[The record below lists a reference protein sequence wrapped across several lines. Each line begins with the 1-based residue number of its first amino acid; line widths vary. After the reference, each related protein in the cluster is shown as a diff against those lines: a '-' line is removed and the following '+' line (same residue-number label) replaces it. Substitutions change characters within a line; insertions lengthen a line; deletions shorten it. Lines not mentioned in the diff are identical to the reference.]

1 MSYLLLELAKQNTP
15 DARGALLLA
24 VADNL
29 LRGIRSRSDNELG
42 LFEEIALHV
51 YNTVPEHDLV
61 QLSRRLAPH
70 ERAPQNLAM
79 KLAED
84 RIEIAKPLLVHGGCF
99 DQTHLLKLAKR
110 INSDHL
116 EFMAARSDIGLATS
130 DTIVERGPASAQQ
143 VIVSNREI
151 QLSRKALQTLIRKSV
166 DDTVLREDLVLR
178 SDLTPSIWQQM
189 LPYVDNVMR
198 NKLRE
203 TMETVRSKEQL
214 DQVARLKR
222 IRRDLGTT
230 LDTSDIKTLLRDT
243 HNEGIEF
250 NDLVTLLLQDNR
262 LPHVIELLSR
272 QIRRPFKDVR
282 DVVFNGAINKVVEFA
297 HEADLRP
304 DTFVLFANARS
315 RHFKLSNAQANE
327 WIQAYDPLESQKT
340 DVSSKA
346 LKPPSGDFAANRNNK
361 RRPFRPEKIAGRS
374 KRLAAM

>member
-29 LRGIRSRSDNELG
+29 LQEIHSRSDNELG
-42 LFEEIALHV
+42 LFEEIALHI
-51 YNTVPEHDLV
+51 YSTVPEHDLV
-61 QLSRRLAPH
+61 QLSRQLAPH
-70 ERAPQNLAM
+70 ERAPRNLAM

-110 INSDHL
+110 VDSDHL

-130 DTIVERGPASAQQ
+130 DTIVERGSASAQQ
-143 VIVSNREI
+143 VIVGNREI
-151 QLSRKALQTLIRKSV
+151 QLSRKALQTLIRKAV
-166 DDTVLREDLVLR
+166 DDNILREDLVLR
-178 SDLTPSIWQQM
+178 SDLTPSICQQM

-203 TMETVRSKEQL
+203 TIENVRSKEQL

-222 IRRDLGTT
+222 IRRDLGTA

-243 HNEGIEF
+243 HREGIEF
-250 NDLVTLLLQDNR
+250 SDLVTLLLQDNR
-262 LPHVIELLSR
+262 LSHVIDLLSR
-272 QIRRPFKDVR
+272 QIKRPFKDVR
-282 DVVFNGAINKVVEFA
+282 DAVFNGTINKVVEFA
-297 HEADLRP
+297 HEAELRP
-304 DTFVLFANARS
+304 DTFEMFANARS
-315 RHFKLSNAQANE
+315 KHFKLSNAQANE
-327 WIQAYDPLESQKT
+327 WIQAYDPLGSQKT
-340 DVSSKA
+340 ESRKV
-346 LKPPSGDFAANRNNK
+346 LRPPSGDFAAKRNNK

>member
-29 LRGIRSRSDNELG
+29 LEGIHARSDNELG

-51 YNTVPEHDLV
+51 YNSVPERDLV
-61 QLSRRLAPH
+61 QLSRQLAPH
-70 ERAPQNLAM
+70 ERAPRNLAM

-110 INSDHL
+110 IDGDHL

-130 DTIVERGPASAQQ
+130 DTIIERGPASAQQ

-151 QLSRKALQTLIRKSV
+151 QLSRKALQTLIRKAV

-178 SDLTPSIWQQM
+178 NDLTPSICQQM

-198 NKLRE
+198 DKLRE
-203 TMETVRSKEQL
+203 TIATVRSKEQL

-230 LDTSDIKTLLRDT
+230 LDTSDIKILLSDSQK
-243 HNEGIEF
+243 EGIEF
-250 NDLVTLLLQDNR
+250 SDLVTLLLQDNR
-262 LPHVIELLSR
+262 LTHVIELLAR
-272 QIRRPFKDVR
+272 LIRRPFKDVR
-282 DVVFNGAINKVVEFA
+282 DAVFNGAINKVVKFA
-297 HEADLRP
+297 HDANLRP
-304 DTFVLFANARS
+304 DTFTLFAYARCK
-315 RHFKLSNAQANE
+315 HFKLSNAQANE
-327 WIQAYDPLESQKT
+327 WIQAYDPLGFQQT
-340 DVSSKA
+340 DSSKV
-346 LKPPSGDFAANRNNK
+346 LKPQSGDFAAKRNNK
-361 RRPFRPEKIAGRS
+361 RRPFQADKIAGRS